1 MGSSTANGSPGDHVS
16 FEPIAIVGM
25 ACRLP
30 GSITSPSGLWD
41 ALVNKTSVRTPT
53 VPESRFNIDAFYHK
67 NLNRPGSL
75 NVRGG
80 YFLDGSPHD
89 FDPSFFGMT
98 PVEAMWL
105 DPQQRRILEVTYE
118 CLENADLRLEDVAG
132 KDIGVFVG
140 CFTSDYQQMLHRE
153 PDFRHEYAA
162 TGTDPGLLSAR
173 VCNIFDLRGPSAVI
187 NSACSSSM
195 TAVHQACLA
204 LQTGECDAA
213 IAGGVN
219 LIISVDQ
226 HLNTAKLGILSPTS
240 TCHTFDAAA
249 DGYGR
254 AEGAG
259 AIYLRRLSDAVRDGT
274 PIRAVIRGSALNTN
288 GKVKNQGITHPSLE
302 GQERVLRAAYKRAGL
317 DPTDTLY
324 VECHGTGTP
333 VGDPIEVKAISN
345 GMNARRS
352 REQPLLLGAIK
363 ANIGHSEAAS
373 GIFAV
378 IKAAL
383 MVESGV
389 IPGVAGLKTLNPALK
404 EEEWNVKINVDTIL
418 WPKSPLTRRVGV
430 SSFGY
435 GGTNGHLILEAAQ
448 SDHGQARAQTGHE
461 SSSPSRA
468 LVCFTA
474 HDRAT
479 LEKNIEAHACVVDNH
494 HLQDVAYTLNC
505 RRTHFTHRAFTIAL
519 ENKEKPSFSKQ
530 SMEFGVAESSGP
542 VAFVF
547 TGQGAQWVGMGRDAM
562 HTLSTFK
569 MTIRSLDQYLRT
581 LKPPV
586 RWTIEEALLGNID
599 SEHIAEP
606 DIAQPLCTAFQIAIV
621 DQLRKWG
628 ITPSAVVGHSSGEIA
643 AAYAAGMLSAQEAFV
658 TSFYRGQAVAQEC
671 SAGSMLAVGVGMD
684 RIEPYIRDTD
694 VVIACENSPKS
705 VTLSGSESSTAKLI
719 LQLEASEIF
728 VRELKTG
735 RPYHSPAMKAI
746 APLYEQ
752 LLREAYPEAGSSAP
766 SERLSR
772 VPMISSVTG
781 RQVYENNMNSRYW
794 VENLINRVRFHAAI
808 TEAES
813 IEGLKHL
820 SHFVE
825 IGPHSALSGPL
836 KHIISAIS
844 LTQRI
849 KYIPTIIRGSDSCND
864 LLRVAGRLF
873 LSGYSVRLHD
883 VTHDL
888 CKKPGP
894 RLLVDL
900 PPYQWN
906 YTKEYWRETRLS
918 QEQRQQSEPRH
929 DLLGRR
935 VAGLSNTI
943 FVWKN
948 VLRLRDVPWLRDH
961 RVGSEVL
968 LPGAA
973 YIAIAIEALRQI
985 SDTQFSPSNG
995 TCLKD
1000 LKFQQGLVIPDTDNG
1015 IEVMSRLSHQSN
1027 KGSDWFTFTVE
1038 SLLDNNWTTHCSGHI
1053 TPRKT
1058 KLSVSRQC
1066 HQQVIKKLHQST
1078 HADRWYKTFDRV
1090 GVFYGHT
1097 FQRLGEVNSNGRDY
1111 TAAGTIELDQESGSI
1126 DGESRYVLHP
1136 GTIDACFQ
1144 LAIISFEKG
1153 RYNAMP
1159 YSTIP
1164 MRVEEITI
1172 ASPEEA
1178 EGNGFAWTDEYQ
1190 SPLFRS
1196 HIQLVSSNGLPILE
1210 CKGVWFKEHEM
1221 SWSARSTAVIPDQK
1235 YMQYRWQPDIDYAS
1249 KSLGKLS
1256 YKSLGEAVVELIGL
1270 VNNKRPIQRVFVSA
1284 GDDYSLIEAVAR
1296 RVPIIANLTIAEMS
1310 DGDVGKKV
1318 VFTLPENISVIQLS
1332 PNLSQLSSTLEGED
1346 ALVVFKG
1353 HLNSDVIQELQS
1365 ILTPTGR
1372 MLLMQA
1378 GNTSG
1383 ISSCLDSPLM
1393 ISRPALG
1400 LSVSQTSLLLS
1411 QELEH
1416 GINREIEPTAVTLV
1430 VKESSNQHLVNECVK
1445 SLQVL
1450 KISVDVVK
1458 LHETN
1463 QQSNQHTVILDV
1475 DGCILSNPSET
1486 QFDLLKKLVLSEE
1499 NVLLWLTLGTNQG
1512 RTAEGGLSLG
1522 FLRVVRSENPGAK
1535 ILSLDVDQEEP
1546 PHSIA
1551 QAMLRVLGAAA
1562 PRSSGHETE
1571 FWLHEGILHT
1581 NRLMPWACPSTSP
1594 KDNETVKLPPNIPLQ
1609 SEFVN
1614 SELVFRENEEYMIDA
1629 EGDEIC
1635 LQVEMTEYQ
1644 SWSPNQRTK
1653 QPVIVVGHAIPNHC
1667 EDTVGQMVTLAA
1679 QNGYQAI
1686 VKAKKGACF
1695 ECEGLDPA
1703 FLCATLPTVCKV
1715 LLCMSW
1721 LGRAHEN
1728 DHILLLHMPLLFVQ
1742 LAINFSKELNA
1753 RITVVVETQEE
1764 SDELYEA
1771 SSSGIPTV
1779 AVEDLYT
1786 SHMLPVLEATSGE
1799 ISLVISNRFS
1809 AAGQEAWRHISAAG
1823 RFLLCNGEIEGTLDP
1838 RPFSKGASFLPM
1850 GYESLCTRPEMAA
1863 EILQDGLEFL
1873 KRNKDIW
1880 TSHVP
1885 VYSIDQLPAQPINHQ
1900 SNRSSDSNEKVN
1912 AAVQFRYGESSVK
1925 ILPSNRRVQ
1934 FYPDAAYLLI
1944 GGLGGLG
1951 SSLVRWMAEQGCR
1964 HFVFVSRSGATRPK
1978 AAQTVELAKK
1988 AGASVHVF
1996 RADAGNES
2004 DMRAIIARVMKE
2016 RLIRGVVHAA
2026 MVLQDGLLQGMT
2038 AAQYQAA
2045 VTPKIRI
2052 AQILHS
2058 VLINAPLDFFVMT
2071 SSISGTIGTPGQ
2083 TNYSAGNSFLD
2094 AFAVYRQSLGLPACS
2109 IALPMLLD
2117 VGVVAEN
2124 QNVEDSLQRLGFYRI
2139 DEIEMLEGLEIAMSP
2154 NSPTHLVLGL
2164 DPSLLHRS
2172 AGTNRLFWH
2181 GDARLRG
2188 VQRDLDLLQDSL
2200 RASKPDGD
2208 VLGDGEELD
2217 HETLMARVGD
2227 RIVKKCASMLGRDTD
2242 EIKFSKGTVASYGLD
2257 SMIGSELQQWLFG
2270 EFGLTLSFHAFTAP
2284 EMTFEGLT
2292 RQAVESLGVG
2302 GAE

>member
-16 FEPIAIVGM
+16 FEPIAILGM

-30 GSITSPSGLWD
+30 GSITSPSRLWD

-53 VPESRFNIDAFYHK
+53 VPESRFKIDAFYHK

-118 CLENADLRLEDVAG
+118 CLENAGLRLEDVAG
-132 KDIGVFVG
+132 KDIGVF
-140 CFTSDYQQMLHRE
+140 
-153 PDFRHEYAA
+153 YAA

-195 TAVHQACLA
+195 TAIHQACLA
-204 LQTGECDAA
+204 LQTGKCDAA

-226 HLNTAKLGILSPTS
+226 HMNTTKLGILSPTS

-259 AIYLRRLSDAVRDGT
+259 AIYLRRLSDAVRDGN

-288 GKVKNQGITHPSLE
+288 GKVTNQGITHPSLE

-317 DPTDTLY
+317 DPTDTVY

-345 GMNARRS
+345 GMNERRS

-389 IPGVAGLKTLNPALK
+389 IPG
-404 EEEWNVKINVDTIL
+404 EEEWNVKVNVDTIL

-448 SDHGQARAQTGHE
+448 SDHGQTRVQTGHE

-519 ENKEKPSFSKQ
+519 ENKETPSFSKQ

-569 MTIRSLDQYLRT
+569 ITIRSLDQYLRT

-643 AAYAAGMLSAQEAFV
+643 AAYAAGMLSAQEAFA
-658 TSFYRGQAVAQEC
+658 TSFYRGQAVAQEGP
-671 SAGSMLAVGVGMD
+671 AGSMLAVGVGMD

-694 VVIACENSPKS
+694 VVIACENSPES
-705 VTLSGSESSTAKLI
+705 VTLSGSESSTEKLR
-719 LQLEASEIF
+719 LQLEASEAF

-752 LLREAYPEAGSSAP
+752 LLREADSEAGSSAP

-772 VPMISSVTG
+772 VPMLSSVTG
-781 RQVYENNMNSRYW
+781 RQVYENDINSRYW
-794 VENLINRVRFHAAI
+794 VKNLINSVRFHAAI
-808 TEAES
+808 TELKS
-813 IEGLKHL
+813 IEELKQL

-836 KHIISAIS
+836 KQIISANS

-873 LSGYSVRLHD
+873 LSGYSVRWHGIM
-883 VTHDL
+883 HDL

-900 PPYQWN
+900 PSYQWN

-935 VAGLSNTI
+935 VAGLSKTI
-943 FVWKN
+943 YVWKN
-948 VLRLRDVPWLRDH
+948 ILRLRDVPWLRDH

-985 SDTQFSPSNG
+985 SDTLFSPSNG

-1000 LKFQQGLVIPDTDNG
+1000 IGFQQGLVIPDTDNG
-1015 IEVMSRLSHQSN
+1015 IEVVTRLSRQSN

-1058 KLSVSRQC
+1058 KLNVSRQC
-1066 HQQVIKKLHQST
+1066 HQQVIKKLHQRT
-1078 HADRWYKTFDRV
+1078 HPDRWYKTFDRV
-1090 GVFYGHT
+1090 GVFYGHI
-1097 FQRLGEVNSNGRDY
+1097 FERLGEVNSNGRDY
-1111 TAAGTIELDQESGSI
+1111 TAASTIGLDQESGSI

-1153 RYNAMP
+1153 RYNVMP

-1178 EGNGFAWTDEYQ
+1178 EGNGFAWTDECQ

-1235 YMQYRWQPDIDYAS
+1235 YMRYRWQPDIDYAF
-1249 KSLGKLS
+1249 KFLGKLS

-1270 VNNKRPIQRVFVSA
+1270 VNHKRPIQRVFVSA

-1296 RVPIIANLTIAEMS
+1296 WVPVIANLTIAEMS
-1310 DGDVGKKV
+1310 DGDVEKKL
-1318 VFTLPENISVIQLS
+1318 VFTIPEHISVIQLS
-1332 PNLSQLSSTLEGED
+1332 PNVSQLSSTLEGEHD
-1346 ALVVFKG
+1346 LVVFKG
-1353 HLNSDVIQELQS
+1353 QLNSDVIQELQS

-1372 MLLMQA
+1372 MLLMQD

-1383 ISSCLDSPLM
+1383 ISSCLDCPLM

-1400 LSVSQTSLLLS
+1400 QSVSQTSLLLS

-1445 SLQVL
+1445 ALQVL

-1463 QQSNQHTVILDV
+1463 HQSNQHTVILDV
-1475 DGCILSNPSET
+1475 DGRILSNPSET

-1499 NVLLWLTLGTNQG
+1499 NVLLWLTLGTSQG
-1512 RTAEGGLSLG
+1512 RRAEGGLSLG

-1535 ILSLDVDQEEP
+1535 ILSLD
-1546 PHSIA
+1546 
-1551 QAMLRVLGAAA
+1551 AMLTVLGAAA

-1594 KDNETVKLPPNIPLQ
+1594 KDNEMVKLPPNIPLQ
-1609 SEFVN
+1609 SELVN
-1614 SELVFRENEEYMIDA
+1614 SELVFRESEEYMIDA

-1686 VKAKKGACF
+1686 VKAKEGACF

-1721 LGRAHEN
+1721 LGRAHK
-1728 DHILLLHMPLLFVQ
+1728 DDYILLLHMPLLFVR
-1742 LAINFSKELNA
+1742 LAINFSRELNA
-1753 RITVVVETQEE
+1753 RITVVVATQEE

-1771 SSSGIPTV
+1771 SSSGIPIV
-1779 AVEDLYT
+1779 VVEDLHT
-1786 SHMLPVLEATSGE
+1786 SHMSPVLEATSGE

-1850 GYESLCTRPEMAA
+1850 GYGSLCTRPEMAA

-1873 KRNKDIW
+1873 KKNKDIW

-1900 SNRSSDSNEKVN
+1900 SNRSSDSNEKLN
-1912 AAVQFRYGESSVK
+1912 AAVKFRYGESPAK
-1925 ILPSNRRVQ
+1925 ILPSNRRIQ

-1996 RADAGNES
+1996 RGDAGNES
-2004 DMRAIIARVMKE
+2004 DMRAIVAQVMKE
-2016 RLIRGVVHAA
+2016 RPIRGVVHAA
-2026 MVLQDGLLQGMT
+2026 MVLQDGLLQDMT

-2045 VTPKIRI
+2045 VTPKIRT

-2124 QNVEDSLQRLGFYRI
+2124 QNVEDSLQRLGFYGI
-2139 DEIEMLEGLEIAMSP
+2139 DEIETLEGLEVAMSP

-2172 AGTNRLFWH
+2172 SGTNRLFWH
-2181 GDARLRG
+2181 GDAP
-2188 VQRDLDLLQDSL
+2188 
-2200 RASKPDGD
+2200 SKPDGD

-2227 RIVKKCASMLGRDTD
+2227 RIVKNCASMLGRDTG
-2242 EIKFSKGTVASYGLD
+2242 EINFSKGTVASYGLD

-2270 EFGLTLSFHAFTAP
+2270 EFGLTLSFHAFTTP

>member
-781 RQVYENNMNSRYW
+781 RQVYENNMNS
-794 VENLINRVRFHAAI
+794 
-808 TEAES
+808 
-813 IEGLKHL
+813 
-820 SHFVE
+820 
-825 IGPHSALSGPL
+825 
-836 KHIISAIS
+836 
-844 LTQRI
+844 
-849 KYIPTIIRGSDSCND
+849 
-864 LLRVAGRLF
+864 
-873 LSGYSVRLHD
+873 
-883 VTHDL
+883 
-888 CKKPGP
+888 
-894 RLLVDL
+894 
-900 PPYQWN
+900 
-906 YTKEYWRETRLS
+906 
-918 QEQRQQSEPRH
+918 
-929 DLLGRR
+929 
-935 VAGLSNTI
+935 
-943 FVWKN
+943 
-948 VLRLRDVPWLRDH
+948 
-961 RVGSEVL
+961 
-968 LPGAA
+968 
-973 YIAIAIEALRQI
+973 
-985 SDTQFSPSNG
+985 
-995 TCLKD
+995 
-1000 LKFQQGLVIPDTDNG
+1000 
-1015 IEVMSRLSHQSN
+1015 
-1027 KGSDWFTFTVE
+1027 
-1038 SLLDNNWTTHCSGHI
+1038 SGHI

-1332 PNLSQLSSTLEGED
+1332 PNLSQLSSTLEGEH

-2270 EFGLTLSFHAFTAP
+2270 EVGLTLSFHAFTAP